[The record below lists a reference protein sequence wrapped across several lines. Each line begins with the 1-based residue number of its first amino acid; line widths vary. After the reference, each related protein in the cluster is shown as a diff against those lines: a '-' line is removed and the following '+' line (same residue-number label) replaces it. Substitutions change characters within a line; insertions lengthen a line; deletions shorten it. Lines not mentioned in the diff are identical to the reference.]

1 MEAGM
6 RRFAVAAL
14 IALLPA
20 AAAAQGAPSF
30 DCAKAS
36 NASERAV
43 CKSPDLAKADR
54 ELAGLYAALVAKL
67 SGPAKESLEKSQV
80 RWIVGRNRACQ
91 PNEDPDVIERCL
103 STRYAD
109 RIGDLRA
116 SAAGPY
122 PFVEDQAIEKT
133 GKVGKVKYTLDLRYP
148 RFAGKTADFSALNR
162 SYADSAANAAKETTP
177 GADADVDREEHW
189 QAIQS
194 YALHRPGPDA
204 ITVALTFWTFTGGAH
219 GDGSLTCTL
228 VDLRS
233 GKPVPPSAVFA
244 EGSPWLKEV
253 VAIVGEDLKKQ
264 FVENPGFEDALE
276 PRKLTKTVNSAERFC
291 WQADRL
297 QVYFN
302 QYEVGPYSSGA
313 YTVDIP
319 YSRLKP
325 LLRAGGLVAR

>member
-1 MEAGM
+1 M

-20 AAAAQGAPSF
+20 AAAAQSGPSF

-43 CKSPDLAKADR
+43 CKSPDLAKVDR
-54 ELAGLYAALVAKL
+54 ELAGLYAALL
-67 SGPAKESLEKSQV
+67 GRLTGPAKESLEKSQV

-91 PNEDPDVIERCL
+91 PNEDSDVIERCL
-103 STRYAD
+103 TTRYAD
-109 RIGDLRA
+109 RIADLKA

-133 GKVGKVKYTLDLRYP
+133 GKVGKVKYALDLRYP

-162 SYADSAANAAKETTP
+162 SYADSAAKAARETTP
-177 GADADVDREEHW
+177 GADAGVDREEQW
-189 QAIQS
+189 EAVQS

-204 ITVALTFWTFTGGAH
+204 ITVALTFWAYTGGAH
-219 GDGSLTCTL
+219 GYGSLSCTL
-228 VDLRS
+228 VDLRT
-233 GKPVPPSAVFA
+233 GKPVPPAGVFA

-253 VAIVGEDLKKQ
+253 VSIVAADLKKQ

-276 PRKLTKTVNSAERFC
+276 PRKLTKTVNSADRFC

-302 QYEVGPYSSGA
+302 QYEVGPYSSGP

>member
-1 MEAGM
+1 M
-6 RRFAVAAL
+6 RALAVAAL
-14 IALLPA
+14 VALLPVA
-20 AAAAQGAPSF
+20 ALAQGGPSF

-36 NASERAV
+36 NASERAI

-54 ELAGLYAALVAKL
+54 ELSGLYVALVGKL
-67 SGPAKESLEKSQV
+67 TGLARESLEKSQV

-91 PNEDPDVIERCL
+91 PNEDSDVIERCL
-103 STRYAD
+103 ATRYAE
-109 RIGDLRA
+109 RIADLKA

-122 PFVEDQAIEKT
+122 PFVEGQAIEKT
-133 GKVGKVKYTLDLRYP
+133 GKVGKVKYALDLRYP

-162 SYADSAANAAKETTP
+162 SYADWAARAARESTP
-177 GADADVDREEHW
+177 GADAGVDREEHW
-189 QAIQS
+189 EAVQS

-204 ITVALTFWTFTGGAH
+204 ITVALTFWAYTGGAH
-219 GDGSLTCTL
+219 GYGSLSCTL
-228 VDLRS
+228 VDLRT
-233 GKPVPPSAVFA
+233 GKPVPPVDIFA

-253 VAIVGEDLKKQ
+253 TAMVGADLKKQ

-276 PRKLTKTVNSAERFC
+276 PRKLTKTVNSADRFC

-302 QYEVGPYSSGA
+302 PYEVGPYSSGP

-325 LLRAGGLVAR
+325 LLRAGGLLGR